1 MEGRWDLHGARSRL
15 LTQAERREIHGSAT
29 AGFVAQ
35 PGERI
40 SEISAIDECAVS
52 GSRKH
57 DDNFLDLEGGAR

>member
-1 MEGRWDLHGARSRL
+1 MVHGSRL

-57 DDNFLDLEGGAR
+57 TTTSLISKEGRDNYTGLER